1 MSNYKRAEDL
11 RRILVKL
18 LLGWLM
24 SEFEDGLSLDE
35 FKEIKP
41 DAKALKPEN
50 TW

>member
-11 RRILVKL
+11 RWILVEL
-18 LLGWLM
+18 PLGWLM

-35 FKEIKP
+35 LKP